1 MKKTAIFM
9 LVLCAMLTL
18 GAAAAFAADEKVGFV
33 DDMAILQQFSK
44 FKQAQQQLETISKK
58 KSDTAKAA
66 FDKETDEKKKAQIVQ
81 NLQLEMREEEAKL
94 MNPVLKQVNDTISK
108 VAKAKGITIVLN
120 KVLVYYG
127 GVDLTQDVIT
137 ELKR

>member
-1 MKKTAIFM
+1 MKKFAVIM
-9 LVLCAMLTL
+9 VAVMAMFVF
-18 GAAAAFAADEKVGFV
+18 GATAFAADEKVGFV

-58 KSDTAKAA
+58 KSDAAKAA

-81 NLQLEMREEEAKL
+81 GLQLEMRQEESKL
-94 MNPVLKQVNDTISK
+94 MSPVLKEVNETISK
-108 VAKAKGITIVLN
+108 VAKAKGVTIVLN

-127 GVDLTQDVIT
+127 GTDLTQDVIT
-137 ELKR
+137 ALKR

>member
-1 MKKTAIFM
+1 MKKFAVIM
-9 LVLCAMLTL
+9 VAVMAMLAF
-18 GAAAAFAADEKVGFV
+18 GSMAFAADEKVGFV

-58 KSDTAKAA
+58 KSDAAKAA

-81 NLQLEMREEEAKL
+81 NLQLEMRQEESKL
-94 MNPVLKQVNDTISK
+94 MSPVLKEVNDTISK
-108 VAKAKGITIVLN
+108 VAKAQGGTIVLN

-127 GVDLTQDVIT
+127 GVDLTRDVIT
-137 ELKR
+137 ALKR

>member
-1 MKKTAIFM
+1 MKKFAVIM
-9 LVLCAMLTL
+9 VAVMAMFVF
-18 GAAAAFAADEKVGFV
+18 GATAFAADEKVGFV

-58 KSDTAKAA
+58 KSDAAKAA

-81 NLQLEMREEEAKL
+81 GLQLEMRQEESKL
-94 MNPVLKQVNDTISK
+94 MSPVLKEVNDTISK

-127 GVDLTQDVIT
+127 GTDLTQDVIT
-137 ELKR
+137 ALKR

>member
-1 MKKTAIFM
+1 MVAVM
-9 LVLCAMLTL
+9 AMFVF
-18 GAAAAFAADEKVGFV
+18 GATAFAADEKVGFV

-58 KSDTAKAA
+58 KSDAAKAA

-81 NLQLEMREEEAKL
+81 GLQLEMRQEESKL
-94 MNPVLKQVNDTISK
+94 MSPVLKEVNDTISK
-108 VAKAKGITIVLN
+108 VAKTKGVTIVLN

-127 GVDLTQDVIT
+127 GIDLTQDVIT
-137 ELKR
+137 ALKR

>member
-1 MKKTAIFM
+1 MKKFAVIM
-9 LVLCAMLTL
+9 VAVMAMFVF
-18 GAAAAFAADEKVGFV
+18 GATAFAADEKVGFV

-58 KSDTAKAA
+58 KSDAAKAA

-81 NLQLEMREEEAKL
+81 GLQLDMRQEESKL
-94 MNPVLKQVNDTISK
+94 MSPVLKEVNDTISK
-108 VAKAKGITIVLN
+108 VAKTKGVTIVLN

-127 GVDLTQDVIT
+127 GIDLTQDVIT
-137 ELKR
+137 ALKR